1 MIISLDKAVELIRRG
16 DIVAFPTET
25 VYGLGADAKNVAAV
39 QKTFNMKGR
48 PADNP
53 LIVHIS
59 DMDQVYELATDI
71 PDSFKKLARHFWPGP
86 LTMVL
91 KKQAMV
97 PDIVTAGLDSVAIR
111 MPDHPVALELIRN
124 TGPLT
129 APSANRSGKPSP
141 TKPEH
146 IIEDYGNKLPV
157 IDGGSSNIGLEST
170 VLDLTSKQFTI
181 LRPGAISAQMI
192 ATVLKTEVF
201 ESSDHLSKS
210 TPKSPGVKY
219 THYKPKASVNWIHSV
234 PSQFDSTTFYI
245 LHSKMPD
252 ETDKNVVTCNGNF
265 DLLAKLLY
273 DYFRTADHLGYSQIL
288 VEALPDLSS
297 HPLISPLNN
306 RISKSIES

>member
-16 DIVAFPTET
+16 EVVAFPTET
-25 VYGLGADAKNVAAV
+25 VYGLGANAKNVVAV
-39 QKTFNMKGR
+39 QKTFDVKGR

-59 DMDQVYELATDI
+59 DMNQVYELATDI
-71 PDSFKKLARHFWPGP
+71 PDSFKKLANHFWPGP

-91 KKQAMV
+91 KKQAAV

-111 MPDHPVALELIRN
+111 MPDHPIALELIRN

-146 IIEDYGNKLPV
+146 IIEDYGDELPV
-157 IDGGSSNIGLEST
+157 VDGGSSKIGLEST
-170 VLDLTSKQFTI
+170 VLDLTSKQIAI
-181 LRPGAISAQMI
+181 LRPGAISAEMI
-192 ATVLKTEVF
+192 KNLLKTDVI
-201 ESSDHLSKS
+201 ESSDHTSDPL
-210 TPKSPGVKY
+210 PKSPGVKY
-219 THYKPKASVNWIHSV
+219 THYKPKATVNWIHSV
-234 PSQFDSTTFYI
+234 PSQFDSKTFYI
-245 LHSKMPD
+245 LHSKMCG
-252 ETDKNVVTCNGNF
+252 ETEKNVVTCNGNF

-288 VEALPDLSS
+288 VEALPKFSP
-297 HPLISPLNN
+297 HPLIPPLNN
-306 RISKSIES
+306 RISKSVES